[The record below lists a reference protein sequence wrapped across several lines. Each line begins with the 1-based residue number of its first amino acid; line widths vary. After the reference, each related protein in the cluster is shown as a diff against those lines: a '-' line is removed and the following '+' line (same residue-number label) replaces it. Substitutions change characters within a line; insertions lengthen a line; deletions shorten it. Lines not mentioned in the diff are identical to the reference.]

1 MTTEQQRSAERAS
14 EEEVVVLTADD
25 VAAAPPL
32 PAPPAQLSAEETR
45 ELEVRAAGLARQL
58 DEATGSRGLEVAD
71 GLASLGV
78 QAQRRAGTE
87 LDLLRGQMRHILTSD
102 GPSAE
107 LWDDLREMR
116 TALERI
122 DPEELG
128 RPTVGRRFRGALAR
142 VRHSTPG
149 AKTIERIAI
158 RHETVSRQ
166 VATIERRLREGRAM
180 LLRDNVELRKLYEQV
195 EEQQLAVQKN
205 AYLGELLLRELA
217 AVLERAEDPRK
228 AERLRSALHDVAM
241 RVQDLRTM
249 EEVQRQF
256 FVSIEMTREN
266 NARLGQGVERT
277 LALGTH
283 VVTVGL
289 AIQMALAR
297 EQRVLEATRRT
308 REFVGELVAANAAS
322 IKRHTVEIGD
332 VYNAPVVAIE
342 KVAQAHNDLIE
353 AIDLASQ
360 LKEEGVASAR
370 ETIARLGEMTAQL
383 ERREPLALP
392 AGEASVAEA

>member
-1 MTTEQQRSAERAS
+1 MTTEQVRDGNQTS
-14 EEEVVVLTADD
+14 EPDDGIVVSSDA
-25 VAAAPPL
+25 VAAVVAPP
-32 PAPPAQLSAEETR
+32 QLSAEEAH
-45 ELEVRAAGLARQL
+45 ELEARAVELAQQL
-58 DEATGSRGLEVAD
+58 DEASGSRGLEVAD

-102 GPSAE
+102 GPNAE
-107 LWDDLREMR
+107 LWNDLREMR
-116 TALERI
+116 EALERI
-122 DPEELG
+122 DPEELS
-128 RPTVGRRFRGALAR
+128 RPTVAGRLRGALTR
-142 VRHSTPG
+142 VRRSAPG
-149 AKTIERIAI
+149 AKVIERIAI

-195 EEQQLAVQKN
+195 EAQQLAVQKN
-205 AYLGELLLRELA
+205 AYLGELLLRELS
-217 AVLERAEDPRK
+217 AVLERTEEPRK
-228 AERLRSALHDVAM
+228 VERLRTALHDVAM

-249 EEVQRQF
+249 EEVQYQF

-266 NARLGQGVERT
+266 NSRLGQGVERT
-277 LALGTH
+277 LVLGTH

-297 EQRVLEATRRT
+297 QRRVMEATRRT

-322 IKRHTVEIGD
+322 IKRHTAEIGD

-342 KVAQAHNDLIE
+342 KVAQAHGDLIE
-353 AIDLASQ
+353 AIDLASR

-383 ERREPLALP
+383 ERHEPLALP
-392 AGEASVAEA
+392 AGEGASTEA